1 MEKKIVQLLSAG
13 IAFAVAVTAV
23 PAIPAFAEDST
34 EAYSDSED
42 DSEDDD
48 EYEEP
53 WRLYIFPDRPG
64 EYYISPN
71 SNFKYEVDTKKGE
84 LTEVLIDPSK
94 AVLLPEDPTG
104 VWKPNPDGYVGEVG
118 TISGSD
124 TWIPYVLRPE
134 PMAVSLKSIITPGT
148 YAYEYFHPQPDQ
160 EVKGIARYDYAFD
173 VLELVNKE
181 RAKVG
186 RKPLVMAESLLRT
199 AMFRAAELEVMY
211 SHERPSARDRFSGD
225 IFEKNEGDTAVNA
238 SGQGGQTGE
247 NIAMGF
253 ADPEEVVDGWM
264 HSDGH
269 RWNMLNENYGA
280 IGIGCIQTADNIY
293 WCQVFIADCTKT
305 VSRQGNT
312 VNTYSIPRTIDAP
325 AELLDSHP
333 ATDDDYKTYDAMG
346 WLVDDDDDD
355 GTEEVSDEDE
365 QDTASKDKKPAVSKP
380 DKKNVQT
387 KKKKDT
393 KKNSTSKT
401 KTTKSKTK
409 KDKEAGAARNV
420 AAKSSKKGQIRVSWH
435 SDSDEL
441 VDVQIS
447 TDRKF
452 KDKTTFVRP
461 GNTSSYTVTSCRGKK
476 LVSGKTYYIR
486 VRERFDLLK
495 SNWAVRKVKVK

>member
-1 MEKKIVQLLSAG
+1 MKKKLVQLLSAG
-13 IAFAVAVTAV
+13 IAFAVAATAV
-23 PAIPAFAEDST
+23 PAIPAFAEEGT
-34 EAYSDSED
+34 ETYSDSGD
-42 DSEDDD
+42 DSDDD

-53 WRLYIFPDRPG
+53 WRLYVFPDRPG
-64 EYYISPN
+64 EYYISPD
-71 SNFKYEVDTKKGE
+71 SNFKYDVDTKKGE
-84 LTEVLIDPSK
+84 LKEVLIDPSK

-124 TWIPYVLRPE
+124 TWIPYVQRPA

-148 YAYEYFHPQPDQ
+148 YAYEYFHPQPGQ

-199 AMFRAAELEVMY
+199 AMFRAAEQEVLY
-211 SHERPSARDRFSGD
+211 SHGRPSGRDRFSDD
-225 IFEKNEGDTAVNA
+225 IFEKNDGDTAYNS
-238 SGQGGQTGE
+238 SGEGQTGE
-247 NIAMGF
+247 NIALGF

-280 IGIGCIQTADNIY
+280 IGIGCIQTGDNIY

-305 VSRQGNT
+305 ASRQENT
-312 VNTYSIPRTIDAP
+312 VNTYSIPRTINAP
-325 AELLDSHP
+325 AELLDSRP
-333 ATDDDYKTYDAMG
+333 ATKDDYELFDASG
-346 WLVDDDDDD
+346 ETGGSDDDDDD
-355 GTEEVSDEDE
+355 DSDE
-365 QDTASKDKKPAVSKP
+365 QDTDSKDKKPSASKSN
-380 DKKNVQT
+380 KKKTQT

-401 KTTKSKTK
+401 STSKKKVTKSKTK

-420 AAKSSKKGQIRVSWH
+420 AAKSSKKGQICVSWH

-441 VDVQIS
+441 VDVQVS
-447 TDRKF
+447 TDKKF
-452 KDKTTFVRP
+452 KNKTTFVRP
-461 GNTSSYTVTSCRGKK
+461 GSTSSYTVTSCRGKK